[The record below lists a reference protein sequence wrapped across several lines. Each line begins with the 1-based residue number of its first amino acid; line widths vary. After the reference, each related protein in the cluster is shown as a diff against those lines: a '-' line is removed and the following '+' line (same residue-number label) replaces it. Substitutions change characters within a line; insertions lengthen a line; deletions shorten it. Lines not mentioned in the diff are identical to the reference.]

1 MMRPEQLSLS
11 LGWIFIKEENGD
23 SIVGL
28 LGKIPVTLLWLLM
41 TPFNLPYWETLV
53 RRWVSQ
59 RPKSTYK
66 AKGGLEAF
74 NMISFLWGLSCYS
87 PLFLAV
93 RAGWHVWKLL
103 NHGAKTLFKISLSPY
118 REENSLL
125 VSPLSAKFDYDRSR
139 ILYCQKQLL
148 HKFGNYLARCG
159 KFSQGKQFMNT
170 VRGNFRQL

>member
-1 MMRPEQLSLS
+1 MHVKCFWIWHRQESGDNGLHHIGKPWYEGGSPKGQNLHRKPKGDWKF
-11 LGWIFIKEENGD
+11 LGGF
-23 SIVGL
+23 
-28 LGKIPVTLLWLLM
+28 
-41 TPFNLPYWETLV
+41 
-53 RRWVSQ
+53 
-59 RPKSTYK
+59 
-66 AKGGLEAF
+66 
-74 NMISFLWGLSCYS
+74 SCYS

-170 VRGNFRQL
+170 VRGNFRQLREQKIV